1 MSAEVFGAAKQGGA
15 FQVVQQNSTALTICD
30 VTQSYSATGGGV
42 KTFLNE
48 KRRFLLENTDANHC
62 LIVPGPEDRVTREG
76 RTSTVEIASPQV
88 PGSPNYRL
96 LMRSRA
102 VLRALELVNPNLIE
116 CQDAYNLPW
125 TALFHRGKRPAT
137 AVVAGFHTDFPS
149 VYVEKYLT
157 PRTGGF
163 LARRMKSIS
172 YKYAANLY
180 RRFDSFYTLTQVAAE
195 HFAELGVPGAHILT
209 LGADTALFNKAQR
222 DEGLRARLGV
232 EKTAPL
238 LIYAGRIDRE
248 KKARVVVEAFKK
260 LPAAWGA
267 ALVMLGDGNDREA
280 LAHECEGLN
289 AHFPGFVHDRETL
302 AAYFASSD
310 IYVSGMEDET
320 FGISVLEAQAS
331 GLPVVGVRSGAMVD
345 RVPAALGRLGP
356 RGDSEAMAANIAA
369 VWMDRLSQMGERAR
383 AHVLE
388 NFSWTKTF
396 ETLFFQIYPD
406 ALAKRSSYGVEDIR
420 KGGQKKL
427 AQAG

>member
-1 MSAEVFGAAKQGGA
+1 M
-15 FQVVQQNSTALTICD
+15 QQNSTALTICD
-30 VTQSYSATGGGV
+30 VTQSYSAKGGGV
-42 KTFLNE
+42 KTYLTE
-48 KRRFLLENTDANHC
+48 KRRFLLEHTDVRHC
-62 LIVPGPEDRVTREG
+62 LIVPGPEDRVTRDG
-76 RTSTVEIASPQV
+76 RTTTVEIASPKV

-96 LMRSRA
+96 LLRSRA

-157 PRTGGF
+157 PRAGGF
-163 LARRMKSIS
+163 VARRMKNLS

-180 RRFDSFYTLTQVAAE
+180 GRFDAFYTLTQVAAE
-195 HFAELGVPGAHILT
+195 HFSDLGVPGAHILT

-222 DEGLRARLGV
+222 DEQLRARIGV
-232 EKTAPL
+232 DKDAPL
-238 LIYAGRIDRE
+238 LVYAGRIDRE

-260 LPAAWGA
+260 LPPAWGA

-331 GLPVVGVRSGAMVD
+331 GLPVVGVRSGAMID
-345 RVPAALGRLGP
+345 RVPPALGRLGP
-356 RGDSEAMAANIAA
+356 PGDSEAMAANIAA
-369 VWMDRLSQMGERAR
+369 VWMDRLSHMGERAR

-396 ETLFFQIYPD
+396 ETLFYQIYPD
-406 ALAKRSSYGVEDIR
+406 ALAKRSALGDDKIR
-420 KGGQKKL
+420 KSGQKKL
-427 AQAG
+427 AKAG

>member
-1 MSAEVFGAAKQGGA
+1 MLREASSKTNQGGA
-15 FQVVQQNSTALTICD
+15 LQVVQKNSAALTICD

-42 KTFLNE
+42 KTYLNE
-48 KRRFLLENTDANHC
+48 KRRFLLEHTDVNHC
-62 LIVPGPEDRVTREG
+62 LVIPGAEDRVLRDG
-76 RTSTVEIASPQV
+76 RLTTIEIASPKV

-96 LMRSRA
+96 LLRSRA
-102 VLRALELVNPNLIE
+102 VLRALELVNPHLIE

-125 TALFHRGKRPAT
+125 TALYHRGKRPAT
-137 AVVAGFHTDFPS
+137 AIVAGFHTDFPS
-149 VYVEKYLT
+149 VYVEKFLT

-163 LARRMKSIS
+163 IAQRMKSLS
-172 YKYAANLY
+172 YKYASNLY
-180 RRFDSFYTLTQVAAE
+180 RRFDGFYTLTQVAAE

-222 DEGLRARLGV
+222 DEDLRARLGV
-232 EKTAPL
+232 DKTAPL

-248 KKARVVVEAFKK
+248 KKARTVVEAFKR
-260 LPAAWGA
+260 LPPAWGA
-267 ALVMLGDGNDREA
+267 CLVMLGDGNDREA

-331 GLPVVGVRSGAMVD
+331 GLPVVGVRAGAMVD
-345 RVPAALGRLGP
+345 RVPSTLGRLGP

-369 VWMDRLSQMGERAR
+369 VWMDRLSKMGERAR

-388 NFSWTKTF
+388 NFSWKKTF
-396 ETLFFQIYPD
+396 ETLFFEIYPD
-406 ALAKRSSYGVEDIR
+406 ALAKRSSYSVDDVR
-420 KGGQKKL
+420 KEAQKKL
-427 AQAG
+427 AKAG